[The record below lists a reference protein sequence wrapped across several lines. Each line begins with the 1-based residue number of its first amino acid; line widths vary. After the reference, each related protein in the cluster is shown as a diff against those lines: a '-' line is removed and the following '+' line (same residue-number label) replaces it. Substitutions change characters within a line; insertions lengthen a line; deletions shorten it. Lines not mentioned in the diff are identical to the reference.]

1 MTSFKL
7 GPLMAFNWH
16 PPFWAT
22 TYSIGRRLFVSIASS
37 CRQNQANILW
47 FPFPMCWYVMVCSV
61 LLNHRDQWSGVPHP
75 LPKNQSSMF
84 AACRHAMQAIQ
95 QSSKSYRG
103 RECKTIALGGH
114 RCGQSISRIERI
126 WTWFSVASCRIAP
139 QRKKIS
145 NFFMIIISF
154 LWAGTGEAR
163 VEHNWIWFLLISWCG
178 IDPLIADNVGLSEN
192 RIYCHL
198 IGIMIIN
205 HWV

>member
-84 AACRHAMQAIQ
+84 AVCRHAMQAIQ

-139 QRKKIS
+139 QRKKSPI
-145 NFFMIIISF
+145 F
-154 LWAGTGEAR
+154 
-163 VEHNWIWFLLISWCG
+163 SWSLSHFCG
-178 IDPLIADNVGLSEN
+178 LEPVRQELNTIESGF
-192 RIYCHL
+192 C
-198 IGIMIIN
+198 
-205 HWV
+205 